1 VSAKVPRANQQ
12 AFETAANAAKS
23 GCPVS
28 KVLNAQITMEAR
40 LEA

>member
-1 VSAKVPRANQQ
+1 VPGSDQQ
-12 AFETAANAAKS
+12 AFEAAANSAKS

-28 KVLNAQITMEAR
+28 KVLNAPITMEAR